1 MTQNKIK
8 TISELGEILNKLRG
22 KGKKI
27 VHCHGVFD
35 LLHIGHI
42 RYFEQACKLG
52 NILVVTLTPDRF
64 VDKGPHRPAF
74 NETLRA
80 EALASLGV
88 IDYVAINEWSTAE
101 NTLRVLK
108 PSFYVKGAE
117 FKKLVDPTG
126 KIQEE
131 AKAVSEI
138 GGRLIF
144 TDDIIF
150 SSSNLIN
157 KYLSDFPEE
166 ISSYLELFRNRYQPT
181 DLIQVLDRMSEL
193 KVLVIGDTILDEYQ
207 YCEALGK
214 SSKDP
219 TLALKYQNHDLF
231 AGGVLAVANH
241 VANFAGQV
249 TLLSVLGDQNSHD
262 QFIAKQLNPKIKS
275 HFHVKPK
282 APTLIKRRFVDG
294 YSFNKLF
301 EVYVMDDSELPHE
314 KDQQVCQ
321 WLNDHLNEFDL
332 VLVADFGHGTVS
344 NAMVEVLTEKSPF
357 LAVNTQANAGNR
369 GFHTISR
376 YKHAD
381 YVCIAGH
388 EMRLEYRNASGEL
401 RPLMTKLTNKIE
413 CSKCVV
419 TRGRRGCSV
428 LSKDGEYV
436 EVPTFVRDVV
446 DRVGAGDA
454 FLSVTSLAAVQK
466 VDCELLGFLGNVVG
480 SLAVQ
485 VLGNKKSINRAD
497 VDKFITSLLK

>member
-1 MTQNKIK
+1 MKHEKIK
-8 TISELGEILNKLRG
+8 HISELAEVLTELRE

-52 NILVVTLTPDRF
+52 DILAVTLTPDRF
-64 VDKGPHRPAF
+64 VDKGPNRPAF
-74 NETLRA
+74 NEKLRA

-88 IDYVAINEWSTAE
+88 IDYVAINEWATAE
-101 NTLRVLK
+101 KTLHVLK
-108 PSFYVKGAE
+108 PHFYVKGAE
-117 FKKLVDPTG
+117 FKQLVDPTG
-126 KIQEE
+126 KIQKE
-131 AKAVSEI
+131 AKALSEV

-144 TDDIIF
+144 ADDIIF

-157 KYLSDFPEE
+157 KYLSGFPDEVN
-166 ISSYLELFRNRYQPT
+166 SYLELFRNRYQSI

-219 TLALKYQNHDLF
+219 TLALKYQNHELF

-241 VANFAGQV
+241 VANFAGEV
-249 TLLSVLGDQNSHD
+249 TLLSVLGEHNSHKE
-262 QFIAKQLNPKIKS
+262 FIDKQLNPSIKS
-275 HFHVKPK
+275 RFYVKPN

-314 KDQQVCQ
+314 KDRQLCH
-321 WLNDHLNEFDL
+321 WLDDHLNGFDL
-332 VLVADFGHGTVS
+332 VLVSDFGHGTVS
-344 NAMVEVLTEKSPF
+344 NAMVELLTKKAPF

-376 YKHAD
+376 YRRAD
-381 YVCIAGH
+381 YVCLADH

-401 RPLMTKLTNKIE
+401 RPLMTDLTNKIN

-419 TRGRRGCSV
+419 TSGRQGCSV
-428 LSKDGEYV
+428 FSRNGEYV

-446 DRVGAGDA
+446 DRVGAML
-454 FLSVTSLAAVQK
+454 FSQ
-466 VDCELLGFLGNVVG
+466 
-480 SLAVQ
+480 
-485 VLGNKKSINRAD
+485 
-497 VDKFITSLLK
+497 